1 MADDA
6 DLANDYNEQL
16 VSRALGKIRQDLN
29 VKSGPKNCAECEDK
43 IPTARRKL
51 GFKLC
56 VQCAEEAERRD
67 SLYAGH

>member
-6 DLANDYNEQL
+6 DIANDYNEL
-16 VSRALGKIRQDLN
+16 LISNALGGIRQESN
-29 VKSGPKNCAECEDK
+29 GKSGPKICAECEDN
-43 IPTARRKL
+43 IPEARRKL

-56 VQCAEEAERRD
+56 VPCAEEAERRN

>member
-16 VSRALGKIRQDLN
+16 VSRALGKIRQDVN
-29 VKSGPKNCAECEDK
+29 VKSGPKICAECEDK
-43 IPTARRKL
+43 IPVARRKL